1 MFVRIEASLTEFCL
15 AAALLIATAGSA
27 SADALHPN
35 ATSTPNDPAAASNA
49 SNSSAPA
56 YNQAATDDPYNQS
69 DFGSSQ
75 SFGLAA
81 TQMLGAAAA
90 CEQLHAD
97 SITLGGMQAARSAKP
112 ADISRQAALDAAQ
125 QNMLDPAS
133 ASSGSLKAG
142 AADCDR
148 VSGAFDKLQEI
159 QLHNPNLTHELDEPD
174 ATYPSDNSSQQP
186 AQLR

>member
-1 MFVRIEASLTEFCL
+1 MSARIEFYL
-15 AAALLIATAGSA
+15 AAALLIAPLG
-27 SADALHPN
+27 SADAAALQPN
-35 ATSTPNDPAAASNA
+35 ASATPNDPAAASNA
-49 SNSSAPA
+49 PNSSAPA

-97 SITLGGMQAARSAKP
+97 SISLGGMQAAKNAKP
-112 ADISRQAALDAAQ
+112 TDGNRSDLDAAQ
-125 QNMLDPAS
+125 QNMLDPVATS
-133 ASSGSLKAG
+133 PGGLKAG

-148 VSGAFDKLQEI
+148 VSGAFGKLQEI

-174 ATYPSDNSSQQP
+174 ATYPSDNQPQQS
-186 AQLR
+186 R

>member
-1 MFVRIEASLTEFCL
+1 MSARIEIYL

-27 SADALHPN
+27 GAGALQPN
-35 ATSTPNDPAAASNA
+35 ATPTPNDPAANGSNT
-49 SNSSAPA
+49 SAPA
-56 YNQAATDDPYNQS
+56 YNQAATSDPYNRS

-97 SITLGGMQAARSAKP
+97 SITLSGLQAAKNAKP
-112 ADISRQAALDAAQ
+112 TDFSRQAALNAAQ
-125 QNMLDPAS
+125 QNMLDPVS
-133 ASSGSLKAG
+133 ASPGGLKGG

-148 VSGAFDKLQEI
+148 IGGSYSKLQEI
-159 QLHNPNLTHELDEPD
+159 ELHNQNLTHELDEPD
-174 ATYPSDNSSQQP
+174 APYASHH
-186 AQLR
+186 